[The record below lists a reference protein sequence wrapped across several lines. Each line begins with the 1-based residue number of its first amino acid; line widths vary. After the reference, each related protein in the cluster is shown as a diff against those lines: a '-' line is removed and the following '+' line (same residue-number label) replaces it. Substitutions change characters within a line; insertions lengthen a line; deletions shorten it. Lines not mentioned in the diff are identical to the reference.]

1 MVEHWVGRGLLR
13 PCRHGGAQDGGVFW
27 GPVGMDRMK
36 LVASSSLPAES
47 LQAPGAS
54 STTKALLC

>member
-1 MVEHWVGRGLLR
+1 MVEHKT
-13 PCRHGGAQDGGVFW
+13 GVFW

>member
-1 MVEHWVGRGLLR
+1 MAEHCRGGGSEALQTWWSTGR
-13 PCRHGGAQDGGVFW
+13 GVFW